1 MGVQLSWLEHTAV
14 LVQCKE
20 HGNQLEEKLTKSQ
33 IVSNFRRRRKQKLVQ
48 ICGGQCNLCG
58 YKKCI
63 SALEFHHIDEEKKSY
78 ALSKKG
84 TTHNLEK
91 DIAEIQKCI
100 LVCANC
106 HREIHDGFYTEEE
119 LKNKAI
125 FKEEL
130 AESFLHPPKKEK
142 PKIERKVK
150 ESKIP
155 SREILK
161 DLIRNKSFLSIG
173 VQFDVSD
180 NSIRNWCKKY
190 NLPFKKTEI
199 NKFSDSDWL
208 QV

>member
-1 MGVQLSWLEHTAV
+1 MQLSWLEHTAV

-20 HGNQLEEKLTKSQ
+20 HGKQLEEKLTKSQ
-33 IVSNFRRRRKQKLVQ
+33 IVSNFRRRRKEELTQ

-63 SALEFHHIDEEKKSY
+63 SALEFHHIEEEKKTY

-106 HREIHDGFYTEEE
+106 HREIHDGFYTKEE
-119 LKNKAI
+119 LKNKAV
-125 FKEEL
+125 FNKEL

-142 PKIERKVK
+142 HKIERKVK
-150 ESKIP
+150 KSKIP
-155 SREILK
+155 DRETLK
-161 DLIRNKSFLSIG
+161 NLIRNNSFLSIG
-173 VQFDVSD
+173 IQFDVSD
-180 NSIRNWCKKY
+180 ASIRKWCKKY

-199 NKFSDSDWL
+199 NKISDSDWL